1 MGHDLRNKRT
11 TQKPT
16 RERGAT
22 VNISA
27 NISHKQEEK
36 LSLPTLC
43 AKMSSV
49 VVLFLIHKRERG
61 K

>member
-1 MGHDLRNKRT
+1 MDHDLRNKRSN
-11 TQKPT
+11 QKPT

-36 LSLPTLC
+36 YRC
-43 AKMSSV
+43 RRRAQKMSSV
-49 VVLFLIHKRERG
+49 LVLFLIHKRDRG